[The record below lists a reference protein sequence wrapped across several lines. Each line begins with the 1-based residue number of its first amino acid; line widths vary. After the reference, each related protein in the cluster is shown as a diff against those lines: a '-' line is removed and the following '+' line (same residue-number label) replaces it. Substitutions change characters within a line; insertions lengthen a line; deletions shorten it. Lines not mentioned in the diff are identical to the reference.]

1 MSNIDTSLL
10 PPAFR
15 DTLSEE
21 DFQNNSTLQSFDQI
35 SEQLETVAEDRSRID
50 TILDVGCGSGG
61 FAAALGK
68 HLNAEIH
75 GIDSDQSLRKRA
87 KERGITMYDVD
98 VRSEQLPLAD
108 NSVDLVVAFG
118 LIEHLP
124 YYTTFFE
131 EVVRILDAGWFWI
144 ASPNLASWINRIAL
158 LFGYQPRNVE
168 VSKDLAVGSLPM
180 YDRDEFLN
188 HVSAPTYRA
197 LIDLLHYHNLN
208 PVSSV
213 PLSPYQQS
221 ILNRTLD
228 RVFNLR
234 IGLARRVVI
243 LSHQKQLQ
251 S

>member
-1 MSNIDTSLL
+1 MPKPDISLL

-21 DFQNNSTLQSFDQI
+21 DLRNNSTLQSFDQI
-35 SEQLETVAEDRSRID
+35 SEQLETVAEHRSRID

-68 HLNAEIH
+68 HLNAEVH
-75 GIDSDQSLRKRA
+75 GIDSDQSLRRRA

-98 VRSEQLPLAD
+98 VRSEQLPFAD
-108 NSVDLVVAFG
+108 DSVDLVVAFG

-124 YYTTFFE
+124 YYTTFFK
-131 EVVRILDAGWFWI
+131 EVARVLDNGWFWI

-168 VSKDLAVGSLPM
+168 ISRDQAVGSLPM
-180 YDRDEFLN
+180 YDQDEFLN

-197 LIDLLHYHNLN
+197 LINLLEYHDLT
-208 PVSSV
+208 PISSV

-221 ILNRTLD
+221 VLNRTLD
-228 RVFNLR
+228 RIFNLR
-234 IGLARRVVI
+234 IGLARRFAI
-243 LSHQKQLQ
+243 LSYQK
-251 S
+251 